1 MGDWRL
7 RVRAGERQRHALK
20 KESSGESRELAVSV
34 GSCRWDST
42 RVKSLNHRGHPSASL
57 RAGSGA
63 QGGKLPGLMQPV
75 REGLIKSLLAPDVA
89 LNAGVFAGEGARAT
103 LDQRFLRGWR
113 L

>member
-1 MGDWRL
+1 MCRRISAPRIEKGVFRRVAGVGSVRRKLSVGCDKSQELEPQGTPFGFAQGRL
-7 RVRAGERQRHALK
+7 R
-20 KESSGESRELAVSV
+20 
-34 GSCRWDST
+34 ST
-42 RVKSLNHRGHPSASL
+42 
-57 RAGSGA
+57 
-63 QGGKLPGLMQPV
+63 GGKLPGLMQPV